1 MWRYLVRRL
10 IAAMVVVVGV
20 SFVVFLVLHLTP
32 GDPAQVLLGPRATPD
47 DLARLRQEL
56 GLDRPVLIQYLRWA
70 SHVLRG
76 DFGRSIM
83 QHRAVLP
90 ELVRRFSA
98 TLILTAGGVLLA
110 FPLGTLVGIVAAARQ
125 GTPVDRLMTA
135 AAMLGVSMPA
145 FWVGLLLIITFSVH
159 LGWLPGAGMY
169 SPTGSGGL
177 MDLLVHLVLP
187 AITLALVPLSIIA
200 RLTRSSMLDVIG
212 VDYIRTARAKGL
224 SDRTVIGRHAFR
236 NILVAMATVF
246 GLQAGFLLAG
256 AVYVETVF
264 SWPGIGFMM
273 VNAILTR
280 DFPLVQGG
288 VLLVAATYVLINLGT
303 DLLYA
308 YVDPRIRYG

>member
-90 ELVRRFSA
+90 
-98 TLILTAGGVLLA
+98 
-110 FPLGTLVGIVAAARQ
+110 
-125 GTPVDRLMTA
+125 
-135 AAMLGVSMPA
+135 
-145 FWVGLLLIITFSVH
+145 
-159 LGWLPGAGMY
+159 
-169 SPTGSGGL
+169 
-177 MDLLVHLVLP
+177 
-187 AITLALVPLSIIA
+187 ALVPLSIIA

-212 VDYIRTARAKGL
+212 EDYIRTARAKGL
-224 SDRTVIGRHAFR
+224 SDRTVVGRHAFR

-288 VLLVAATYVLINLGT
+288 VLLVATTYVLINLGT

>member
-10 IAAMVVVVGV
+10 IAAIVVLVGV

-47 DLARLRQEL
+47 ELVRLRQEL
-56 GLDRPVLIQYLRWA
+56 GLDRPVLIQYARWA

-90 ELVRRFSA
+90 EIIRRFSA
-98 TLILTAGGVLLA
+98 TLILTAGGVMLA
-110 FPLGTLVGIVAAARQ
+110 FPLGTLGGIVAAARQ
-125 GTPVDRLMTA
+125 GTLVDRLTTT

-159 LGWLPGAGMY
+159 LGWLPGTGMY

-177 MDLLVHLVLP
+177 TDLLVHLILP
-187 AITLALVPLSIIA
+187 ATTLALVPLSIIS

-212 VDYIRTARAKGL
+212 EDYIRTARAKGL
-224 SDRTVIGRHAFR
+224 SDRAVIGKHAFR
-236 NILVAMATVF
+236 NILVAMATVWRAPF
-246 GLQAGFLLAG
+246 TSRRYSAGR
-256 AVYVETVF
+256 VSV
-264 SWPGIGFMM
+264 S
-273 VNAILTR
+273 
-280 DFPLVQGG
+280 
-288 VLLVAATYVLINLGT
+288 
-303 DLLYA
+303 
-308 YVDPRIRYG
+308 

>member
-135 AAMLGVSMPA
+135 ARPR
-145 FWVGLLLIITFSVH
+145 
-159 LGWLPGAGMY
+159 
-169 SPTGSGGL
+169 SPPRSEEHTSEL
-177 MDLLVHLVLP
+177 QSPVHLVC
-187 AITLALVPLSIIA
+187 
-200 RLTRSSMLDVIG
+200 RL
-212 VDYIRTARAKGL
+212 
-224 SDRTVIGRHAFR
+224 
-236 NILVAMATVF
+236 
-246 GLQAGFLLAG
+246 LLEKKKTIQDECRG
-256 AVYVETVF
+256 
-264 SWPGIGFMM
+264 
-273 VNAILTR
+273 
-280 DFPLVQGG
+280 
-288 VLLVAATYVLINLGT
+288 
-303 DLLYA
+303 
-308 YVDPRIRYG
+308 

>member
-1 MWRYLVRRL
+1 MWRYLVWRL
-10 IAAMVVVVGV
+10 IAAVVVVVGV

-110 FPLGTLVGIVAAARQ
+110 FPLGTLVGFVAAARQ

-145 FWVGLLLIITFSVH
+145 FWVV
-159 LGWLPGAGMY
+159 
-169 SPTGSGGL
+169 
-177 MDLLVHLVLP
+177 
-187 AITLALVPLSIIA
+187 
-200 RLTRSSMLDVIG
+200 
-212 VDYIRTARAKGL
+212 
-224 SDRTVIGRHAFR
+224 
-236 NILVAMATVF
+236 
-246 GLQAGFLLAG
+246 LLAG
-256 AVYVETVF
+256 AGHVGTVF
-264 SWPGIGFMM
+264 SLPGIGFMM

>member
-10 IAAMVVVVGV
+10 IAAIVVLVGV

-47 DLARLRQEL
+47 ELVRLRQEL
-56 GLDRPVLIQYLRWA
+56 GLDKPVLVQYARWA

-76 DFGRSIM
+76 VFGRSIM
-83 QHRAVLP
+83 QLGAVLP
-90 ELVRRFSA
+90 GVARRFSA

-110 FPLGTLVGIVAAARQ
+110 FPLGTVIGIVAAARR
-125 GTPVDRLMTA
+125 GTLADRLATT

-159 LGWLPGAGMY
+159 LGWFPGTGMY
-169 SPTGSGGL
+169 SATGNGGIT
-177 MDLLVHLVLP
+177 DLVIHLVLP
-187 AITLALVPLSIIA
+187 AATLALLPLSIIA

-212 VDYIRTARAKGL
+212 EDYIRTARAKGL
-224 SDRTVIGRHAFR
+224 SDQTVIGKHAFR

-256 AVYVETVF
+256 AGFLGAGFILAGV
-264 SWPGIGFMM
+264 GFMM
-273 VNAILTR
+273 VNALLMR
-280 DFPLVQGG
+280 GFPLGQGG
-288 VLLVAATYVLINLGT
+288 VLC
-303 DLLYA
+303 
-308 YVDPRIRYG
+308 

>member
-20 SFVVFLVLHLTP
+20 SFVVFLGLHLAP
-32 GDPAQVLLGPRATPD
+32 GGPAQVLRGPRATPD
-47 DLARLRQEL
+47 ELARLRQEL
-56 GLDRPVLIQYLRWA
+56 GLDRPVLIQYARWA

-76 DFGRSIM
+76 DLGRSIM

-90 ELVRRFSA
+90 EVARRFSA

-110 FPLGTLVGIVAAARQ
+110 FPLGTLIGIVAAARR
-125 GTPVDRLMTA
+125 GTLADRLATTA
-135 AAMLGVSMPA
+135 AMVGVSMPA

-177 MDLLVHLVLP
+177 TDLLMHLVLP

-212 VDYIRTARAKGL
+212 EDYIRTARAKVL

-256 AVYVETVF
+256 AGYVGAVF
-264 SWPGIGFMM
+264 SRPGVGFLW
-273 VNAILTR
+273 VRPILAR
-280 DFPLVQGG
+280 VCPPVHGA
-288 VLLVAATYVLINLGT
+288 VLFL
-303 DLLYA
+303 
-308 YVDPRIRYG
+308 